1 MMKNVEKLVYDLKE
15 RKPIG
20 LIYDGSDYGIY
31 KFNQEKNWYQG
42 VIGHI
47 DLENLYRAI
56 KDESYFIQA
65 YEVKEN

>member
-20 LIYDGSDYGIY
+20 LIYDGNDYGIY
-31 KFNQEKNWYQG
+31 KFNEEKNWYQG
-42 VIGHI
+42 KIGHI